1 METMAKMDIFEKARK
16 TGENIISRRNAKTK
30 EMEQAAA
37 AVTTA
42 AAEMETAALAGNE
55 TEYARAKEKRAV
67 AENRLEILQ
76 IRARKNANKEDSSAE
91 ITAALDEMKAACL
104 AELRKIGG
112 RFLEQYAE
120 ILVTIDTAMEYG
132 KQYDGT
138 QTYFKEVVMQDPNYH
153 FQMMYEMFPLMKMD
167 DFRKKFS
174 YHISDIKKACNK
186 E

>member
-1 METMAKMDIFEKARK
+1 MDIFDKARK
-16 TGENIISRRNAKTK
+16 TGEDIISRRNAKTK

-76 IRARKNANKEDSSAE
+76 IRARNNARKEDCSAE
-91 ITAALDEMKAACL
+91 IKAALDGMKAASL
-104 AELRKIGG
+104 AELRKIGS

-120 ILVTIDTAMEYG
+120 ILETINAALECG
-132 KQYDGT
+132 KQYNGT
-138 QTYFKEVVMQDPNYH
+138 QNYYKEYVMQDPNYH
-153 FQMMYEMFPLMKMD
+153 YQMLNELFPIMQMDAFQ
-167 DFRKKFS
+167 KKFS
-174 YHISDIKKACNK
+174 LQISDIKKACNK